1 VRIGERYPYSAIPG
15 RPVYDWPG
23 GKRLAVYIA
32 VNVEAFVF
40 GEFPGSDFTAVPHP
54 PHHRGYAWRDYGN
67 RVGVWRILELLEAL
81 QLPVSVNLNTQVY
94 EVCPAVVAAFRTR
107 GDEMVAH
114 GRTNSERQSEMEE
127 SAERKMINEVTETM
141 TRHEGKPPAGWLG
154 PFISQSLVT
163 PDLLQE
169 AGYEYML
176 DWPLDDQPVW
186 FKTRRGKI
194 LNVPYP
200 SMEVN
205 DSPAFIYRRVS
216 EANFAD
222 MVVDDFDEKL
232 DQASAAPLVCPIAL
246 HTFIAGQPFRLRR
259 LRRALEHIAARR
271 DRVWLTRPG
280 EIARHVKGLP
290 PGTLPNDGSEGGEQ
304 D

>member
-1 VRIGERYPYSAIPG
+1 MRIVERYPYSAIPD
-15 RPVYDWPG
+15 RSTYDWPE

-32 VNVEAFVF
+32 VNIEAFVF

-67 RVGVWRILELLEAL
+67 RVGVWRILELLDAL
-81 QLPVSVNLNTQVY
+81 DLPASVNLNTAVY
-94 EVCPAVVAAFRTR
+94 EQCPDVVSAFRER

-127 SAERKMINEVTETM
+127 RVERKMIEEVTETM
-141 TRHEGKPPAGWLG
+141 LRHEGKAPQGWLG

-169 AGYEYML
+169 AGYTYML

-186 FKTRRGKI
+186 FTTRRGRI

-216 EANFAD
+216 EENFAD
-222 MVVDDFDEKL
+222 MVIDDFDEKL
-232 DQASAAPLVCPIAL
+232 SQSSDQPLVCPIAL
-246 HTFIAGQPFRLRR
+246 HTFIVGQPFRLRK
-259 LRRALEHIAARR
+259 LRRALEHVAANR

-280 EIARHVKGLP
+280 AIAEHVKRLP
-290 PGTLPNDGSEGGEQ
+290 PGTLPNDGTQEV
-304 D
+304 

>member
-1 VRIGERYPYSAIPG
+1 MRIEERYPFSPIVERAD
-15 RPVYDWPG
+15 YDWPD
-23 GKRLAVYIA
+23 GKRLAVYFAI
-32 VNVEAFVF
+32 NLEAFVF
-40 GEFPGSDFTAVPHP
+40 GEFPGSDFTAVPHA

-67 RVGVWRILELLEAL
+67 RVGVWRILELLDSL
-81 QLPVSVNLNTQVY
+81 DLPVSVNLNTRVYDECPQV
-94 EVCPAVVAAFRTR
+94 VSAFRER

-127 SAERKMINEVTETM
+127 DAERVMIGQVTETM
-141 TRHEGKPPAGWLG
+141 TRHEGVAPKGWLG

-169 AGYEYML
+169 AGYDYML

-186 FKTRRGKI
+186 FTTRRGRI
-194 LNVPYP
+194 LSVPYP

-216 EANFAD
+216 EENFAD
-222 MVVDDFDEKL
+222 MIVDDFEEKL
-232 DQASAAPLVCPIAL
+232 AQAEARPLVCPIAL
-246 HTFIAGQPFRLRR
+246 HTFIVGQPFRLRR
-259 LRRALEHIAARR
+259 LRGALEHIAAQR

-280 EIARHVKGLP
+280 AIAQHVKALA
-290 PGTLPNDGSEGGEQ
+290 PGTLPNDGSGG
-304 D
+304 